1 MLLHQTDVTTMK
13 GDMQMNQTSVVTI
26 ELIEKQNKVLRVAA
40 YCRVSSNSQD
50 QLHSFASQV
59 QYYTKTINGNSLM
72 ELVDIYADEGLTG
85 TKTAKRDDFNRFV
98 SDCKKGKIDR
108 VLTKSI
114 SRFARNTADAL
125 MYARILRNCG
135 VSILFEKEN
144 IDTAYMSSELL
155 LAISGAQAQEESISI
170 SKNMRWSAEKRMQ
183 NGTFIASMTPYGYE
197 LKDGELEIIDEEAEI
212 VKLIF
217 SSFLSGMGKQ
227 EIAVMLGKR
236 NVPKR
241 FGYPEWR
248 INTVDYILRNERYI
262 GDARLKKKYKT
273 ETLPFKTLVNHGEK
287 PQYYV
292 ENMNLPIITRIYTEY
307 LAGKSLNDIAK
318 SLITDGIYTPTGKT
332 QWTSKV
338 VLSILSNEKY
348 KGDALL
354 QKTYIVD
361 CISKKMKKN
370 NGELPMYYVENNHPA
385 IIDRNMFDRVQEE
398 ISRRNSKRKVKEKGT
413 KTELGKYSSK
423 YALSELLFCGNCG
436 TPYRRVTWT
445 NRGKK
450 KVVWRCI
457 SRLDYGTKYCKE
469 SPSLEETALQN
480 AITEAITNKAK
491 SEGADVFRIQ
501 SHLKMYQANQDTSS
515 LIAKKNRLAEIN
527 KSIEEL
533 TNMDNEAAQNG
544 EFDNQFEQLYT
555 EMYNLKDELDEIEKQ
570 QAKINK
576 ASDTLNEV
584 SRIIEGLKN
593 HPVKYNDQAVRQL
606 INCIKVISESEIEI
620 QFKDGTT
627 IQEVL

>member
-1 MLLHQTDVTTMK
+1 MAVHKTQEPKRVVVIPPK
-13 GDMQMNQTSVVTI
+13 PEYSGDNRI
-26 ELIEKQNKVLRVAA
+26 DIRPKRVAA
-40 YCRVSSNSQD
+40 YCRVSTDKEQ
-50 QLHSFASQV
+50 QEHSFETQKEM
-59 QYYTKTINGNSLM
+59 YTEMIMMKPNWQMAG
-72 ELVDIYADEGLTG
+72 IYADEGITG
-85 TKTAKRDDFNRFV
+85 TIAKKRPDFMRMIE
-98 SDCKKGKIDR
+98 DCRKGKIDIII
-108 VLTKSI
+108 TKSV
-114 SRFARNTADAL
+114 SRFSRNNLDCL
-125 MYARILRNCG
+125 LYVRELKELGIP
-135 VSILFEKEN
+135 IIFEKEGIN
-144 IDTAYMSSELL
+144 TLQVSSELL
-155 LAISGAQAQEESISI
+155 ITLFSGLSQAESESISMNVKI
-170 SKNMRWSAEKRMQ
+170 GKRQSLKNGNVPFCYKS
-183 NGTFIASMTPYGYE
+183 FLGY
-197 LKDGELEIIDEEAEI
+197 KKGADGKPEIVPEEA
-212 VKLIF
+212 
-217 SSFLSGMGKQ
+217 
-227 EIAVMLGKR
+227 
-236 NVPKR
+236 N
-241 FGYPEWR
+241 
-248 INTVDYILRNERYI
+248 
-262 GDARLKKKYKT
+262 
-273 ETLPFKTLVNHGEK
+273 
-287 PQYYV
+287 
-292 ENMNLPIITRIYTEY
+292 IITRIYTEY

-385 IIDRNMFDRVQEE
+385 IIERSMFDRVQEE

-491 SEGADVFRIQ
+491 SEGADVYRIQ

-515 LIAKKNRLAEIN
+515 LIAKKNRLVEIN
-527 KSIEEL
+527 KRIEEL

-544 EFDNQFEQLYT
+544 DFDNQFEQLYT

-584 SRIIEGLKN
+584 STIIEGLKN
-593 HPVKYNDQAVRQL
+593 HPVEYNDQAVRQL

-620 QFKDGTT
+620 QFKDGTKGKV
-627 IQEVL
+627 QL